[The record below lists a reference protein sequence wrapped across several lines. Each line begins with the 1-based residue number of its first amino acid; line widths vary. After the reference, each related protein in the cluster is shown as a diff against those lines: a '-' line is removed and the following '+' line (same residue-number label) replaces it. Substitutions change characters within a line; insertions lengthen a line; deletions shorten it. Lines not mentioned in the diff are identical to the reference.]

1 MKQTF
6 FSFLCITLLTT
17 TLLAQEAKPQPTPD
31 PQAYELLKQA
41 QSVRETFPA
50 DFAGFKAE
58 LVCNDNGKEAIGTID
73 YAPTTGVKIQIT
85 NVSEEFYGW
94 LNGQLSSLLA
104 HRRAGDF
111 AKGEGRYPLTLPED
125 DHSPLGRRVL
135 VNDKLKSSYRV
146 RNGQTTEVDRTM
158 GDRIVITILATLAT
172 GKGKYLP
179 QHFVVSSFDT
189 KTNQLLRSDMFTDE
203 FTPVENIWL
212 PSMRR
217 IVTAENGKL
226 TARVITLRKI
236 ALHKAPNA
244 ASGNITSGGAAVS
257 TSRQN

>member
-1 MKQTF
+1 MKRTF
-6 FSFLCITLLTT
+6 FSCLAITFLTT
-17 TLLAQEAKPQPTPD
+17 TLLAQDAKPQATPD
-31 PQAYELLKQA
+31 PQAYALLKQA

-58 LVCNDNGKEAIGTID
+58 LVCNDNGKEAIGTLD
-73 YAPTTGVKIQIT
+73 YAPPTGVKIQIT
-85 NVSEEFYGW
+85 NVSEEAYGW
-94 LNGQLSSLLA
+94 LNQQLNSLLS

-125 DHSPLGRRVL
+125 DHSPLGRRVN

-146 RNGQTTEVDRTM
+146 RDGQTTEVDRTM
-158 GDRIVITILATLAT
+158 GDRIVITILSTLAT

-189 KTNQLLRSDMFTDE
+189 KTNQLLRSEMFTDE
-203 FTPVENIWL
+203 FSLVENIWL
-212 PSMRR
+212 PAARR

-226 TARVITLRKI
+226 TARVITLRKFE
-236 ALHKAPNA
+236 LHKARNSA
-244 ASGNITSGGAAVS
+244 E
-257 TSRQN
+257 